1 MLSLMRWLTS
11 LLAAVCLLGSATLAD
26 AADDDDSAGS
36 TVSAADD
43 DSAGSTVSADD
54 DVGDDDDSAPA
65 PAPAKAVAPGPIRV
79 IRFPNYMINRG
90 TETWFLE
97 ELARAEQDS
106 AAAFVLVMD
115 TPGGAVA
122 SMEEM
127 VKAELAADVPVV
139 VYVAPTGGAAS
150 SAGTFITMAAH
161 VAAMAPATTIGAA
174 HPVFAT
180 PSAPAGGEE
189 SEDDKANKASSEE
202 AMLHKVTNHL
212 VATIRNIAD
221 ERGRN
226 ADWAEAAVREAVA
239 IGADE
244 AVEKNVVDLKANNLS
259 ALLSAIDG
267 RQITLHGGRK
277 HTLRTTGPLQESD
290 IPLRLLILLFLGN
303 PTVAFGLLSLGM
315 TLLVLEGKTGAMV
328 PGIAGMVCLVV
339 AAFGLSFVPV
349 NLVAVALVVVG
360 FGLLLAEIYV
370 GSFGVMG
377 VGGIAAIA
385 FGGLF
390 LVKKTPEF
398 DVGVNPGAI
407 VTVVVLASMTV
418 GLLAT
423 LVVRTERQPA
433 KSGEEGMVGQRGVV
447 KRLIPGGRETGRVF
461 VRSELWTARSEEP
474 IAAGADVIVEA
485 IDGMTLTVREAKA

>member
-1 MLSLMRWLTS
+1 MLSPMRWLTP
-11 LLAAVCLLGSATLAD
+11 LLVAVCLSALATPPAE
-26 AADDDDSAGS
+26 AADDDDS
-36 TVSAADD
+36 SAAPAEAAPVPAE
-43 DSAGSTVSADD
+43 AGE
-54 DVGDDDDSAPA
+54 
-65 PAPAKAVAPGPIRV
+65 PGPVRV

-97 ELARAEQDS
+97 ELESAEQDG

-127 VKAELAADVPVV
+127 VKAQLAADVPVV
-139 VYVAPTGGAAS
+139 VYVAPSGGAAS

-174 HPVFAT
+174 HPVFAM
-180 PSAPAGGEE
+180 PSAPDGGEE
-189 SEDDKANKASSEE
+189 SEEDKANKASSEE

-226 ADWAEAAVREAVA
+226 ADWAEAAVRDAVA

-244 AVEKNVVDLKANNLS
+244 AVEKNVVDLKADNLG
-259 ALLSAIDG
+259 ALLTAIDG
-267 RQITLHGGRK
+267 RKITLHGGRE
-277 HTLRTTGPLQESD
+277 HTLRTTGPLEERD
-290 IPLRLLILLFLGN
+290 MPLRLLILLFLGN

-349 NLVAVALVVVG
+349 NLLAVALVVVG
-360 FGLLLAEIYV
+360 FGLLLVEIYV

-377 VGGIAAIA
+377 VGGVAAIA

-407 VTVVVLASMTV
+407 VTVVVLASITV

-447 KRLIPGGRETGRVF
+447 KRPIPGGRGTGRVF
-461 VRSELWTARSEEP
+461 VRSELWTARADGP
-474 IAAGADVIVEA
+474 IEVGAEVIVEA
-485 IDGMTLTVREAKA
+485 VDGMTLTVTEDAVGD